1 MKNTLYL
8 FLLLTISSVYAQE
21 SKWVKIEYTQVLGN
35 QITKSSLE
43 YNNYE
48 SIYLLGNFTKIDTTS
63 ENMTYIVTDDIGSVI
78 YKNKIKNKLFSR
90 DASKE
95 EVVLINDVYPTF
107 NWKISDATKK
117 VDALILKK
125 ATTNFRGRDYI
136 AWFDE
141 TMPSSNGP
149 LKMGGLPGTILELST
164 VDGFLNISFDK
175 IYTNENKSENLDR
188 ILNKFDRVTTQKEWV
203 AEVKEKIKNYIATMK
218 ARQGRDEIMNITF
231 DDPLERKYEWE
242 ETK

>member
-1 MKNTLYL
+1 MKNILYL
-8 FLLLTISSVYAQE
+8 FLLVTISSINAQE

-35 QITKSSLE
+35 QITQSSLE

-63 ENMTYIVTDDIGSVI
+63 ANMTYLVTDDIGSAI
-78 YKNKIKNKLFSR
+78 YKNKIKNELFSR

-95 EVVLINDVYPTF
+95 EVVLINDVYSTF
-107 NWKISDATKK
+107 NWKIFDKTKK

-125 ATTNFRGRDYI
+125 ATTHFRGRDYI

-164 VDGFLNISFDK
+164 LDGFLNISFDK
-175 IYTNENKSENLDR
+175 IYTNQSKPEYLDR
-188 ILNKFDRVTTQKEWV
+188 IINKFDRVTTQKEWV

-242 ETK
+242 EIK